1 MQPVL
6 QLALLLAILLPALK
20 IAASICTR
28 FGIPPILGEL
38 VTGVVLGPGVFNLLH
53 WHLFRGGQ
61 ATDTLLLLAQIG
73 GYVLMFIAGVETD
86 IDRMQE
92 ASVTAFIVALSGVI
106 WPFFLGAGVGHLLG
120 LSWTVSLFIG
130 GALTATSVSISA
142 RTLMDAGRMSS
153 NEATV
158 ILGAAVIDDVMGL
171 FVLAFLAASVTSKGE
186 AFGMASMSSAWL
198 QQRLAPA
205 ASHPLVIQMLMI
217 GVFATLFFVVGYTAA
232 RRWLDP
238 LILQLRK
245 LAANEAVPSCVLAL
259 VLAYAVSAEWLGSVA
274 GITGAY
280 LLGYVFASSEYKTD
294 IERSFYALGHGLL
307 IPLFFVSIGLSSDY
321 RALSGH
327 WMLMFLILVVAILG
341 KLVGCGLAALGSGM
355 DWVRSLRVGV
365 GMMSRGEVG
374 LIVTAMG
381 ASTGIFG
388 RTEVA
393 MMVAVVLLTTL
404 LTPIA
409 LRGAF
414 HLKSRQD
421 IEEGLESTDSNQNS
435 ASNREIHLAVNRESD
450 AVDSPPD
457 GSNFRIAATAD

>member
-38 VTGVVLGPGVFNLLH
+38 LTGVALGPGLFNLLH
-53 WHLFRGGQ
+53 WHLFRSGQ

-73 GYVLMFIAGVETD
+73 GYVLMFMAGVETD

-186 AFGMASMSSAWL
+186 AFGVASMSSAWL

-232 RRWLDP
+232 KRWLDP

-245 LAANEAVPSCVLAL
+245 LTANEAVPSCVLAL
-259 VLAYAVSAEWLGSVA
+259 VLVYAVSAEWLGSVA

-280 LLGYVFASSEYKTD
+280 LLGYVFAGSEYKTD

-327 WMLMFLILVVAILG
+327 WMLMFLILLVAILG
-341 KLVGCGLAALGSGM
+341 KLIGCGLAALGSGM
-355 DWVRSLRVGV
+355 DWVRSLRVGA

-388 RTEVA
+388 KTEVA
-393 MMVAVVLLTTL
+393 VMVGVVLLTTL

-421 IEEGLESTDSNQNS
+421 IEEGLEAPDSDLTA
-435 ASNREIHLAVNRESD
+435 ASKREIHLAVNAESD

-457 GSNFRIAATAD
+457 DSSLRIAATAD

>member
-38 VTGVVLGPGVFNLLH
+38 LTGVVLGPGLFNLLH

-73 GYVLMFIAGVETD
+73 GYVLMFLAGVETD

-92 ASVTAFIVALSGVI
+92 ASMTAFIVALSGVI
-106 WPFFLGAGVGHLLG
+106 WPFFLGAGIGHLLG
-120 LSWTVSLFIG
+120 LSWTTALFIG

-153 NEATV
+153 NEATI

-171 FVLAFLAASVTSKGE
+171 FVLAFLAASITSKAE

-217 GVFATLFFVVGYTAA
+217 SVFATLFFVVGYTAA
-232 RRWLDP
+232 KRWLDP

-245 LAANEAVPSCVLAL
+245 LDADEAVPSCVLAL
-259 VLAYAVSAEWLGSVA
+259 VLVYAVSAEWLGSVA

-280 LLGYVFASSEYKTD
+280 LLGYVFASSEHKTD
-294 IERSFYALGHGLL
+294 IERSFYAIGHGLL

-327 WMLMFLILVVAILG
+327 WMLMFLILMVAIVG

-393 MMVAVVLLTTL
+393 VMVAVVLLTTL

-421 IEEGLESTDSNQNS
+421 IEEELEATDSNPDS
-435 ASNREIHLAVNRESD
+435 ALSREIHLAAGAVESD
-450 AVDSPPD
+450 AVDSPPE
-457 GSNFRIAATAD
+457 GPSFRVATAD

>member
-38 VTGVVLGPGVFNLLH
+38 LTGVVLGPGVFNLLR

-171 FVLAFLAASVTSKGE
+171 FVLAFLAASITTKGE
-186 AFGMASMSSAWL
+186 TFGVASMSSAWL

-232 RRWLDP
+232 KRWLDP

-259 VLAYAVSAEWLGSVA
+259 VLVYAVSAEWLGSVA

-280 LLGYVFASSEYKTD
+280 LLGYVFAGSEYKTD
-294 IERSFYALGHGLL
+294 IERSFYAIGHGLL

-327 WMLMFLILVVAILG
+327 WMLMFLILVVAIVG
-341 KLVGCGLAALGSGM
+341 KLFGCGLAALGSGM
-355 DWVRSLRVGV
+355 DWVRSLRVGA

-414 HLKSRQD
+414 YLKSEQDLEDGLRSPDTKATAPSRPD
-421 IEEGLESTDSNQNS
+421 IEPMRKIDTEREQDSSAEGP
-435 ASNREIHLAVNRESD
+435 ALALD
-450 AVDSPPD
+450 L
-457 GSNFRIAATAD
+457 

>member
-38 VTGVVLGPGVFNLLH
+38 LTGVVLGPGVFNLLH

-92 ASVTAFIVALSGVI
+92 ASVTAFVVALSGVI

-171 FVLAFLAASVTSKGE
+171 FVLAFLAASITTKGQS
-186 AFGMASMSSAWL
+186 FGMASMSSAWL

-205 ASHPLVIQMLMI
+205 ATHPLVVQMLMI

-232 RRWLDP
+232 KRWLDP

-259 VLAYAVSAEWLGSVA
+259 VLVYAVSAEWLGSVA

-280 LLGYVFASSEYKTD
+280 LLGYVFAGSEYKTD
-294 IERSFYALGHGLL
+294 IERSFYAIGHGLL

-327 WMLMFLILVVAILG
+327 WMLMFLILVVAVVG

-355 DWVRSLRVGV
+355 DWVRSLRVGC

-388 RTEVA
+388 RSEVA
-393 MMVAVVLLTTL
+393 VMVAVVLLTTL

-414 HLKSRQD
+414 RLKSPQD
-421 IEEGLESTDSNQNS
+421 FEEGLLSPDTEATEPKRVIEPMRKLDREPEQDSS
-435 ASNREIHLAVNRESD
+435 AEGPALALD
-450 AVDSPPD
+450 L
-457 GSNFRIAATAD
+457 